1 MAEEESVLAI
11 ERGDALLT
19 LRRIVR
25 NQLRRSV
32 ELELGL
38 HAYDVVGYS
47 GETTIVDGEGSP
59 VSYQLGWRRN
69 SAAVNSASSSSADH
83 AAVRERRTM
92 SACDN
97 GASPPTAGSRS
108 RLVGKA

>member
-1 MAEEESVLAI
+1 MRGI

-32 ELELGL
+32 ELGL

-47 GETTIVDGEGSP
+47 GETTIVDG
-59 VSYQLGWRRN
+59 
-69 SAAVNSASSSSADH
+69 
-83 AAVRERRTM
+83 
-92 SACDN
+92 
-97 GASPPTAGSRS
+97 
-108 RLVGKA
+108 